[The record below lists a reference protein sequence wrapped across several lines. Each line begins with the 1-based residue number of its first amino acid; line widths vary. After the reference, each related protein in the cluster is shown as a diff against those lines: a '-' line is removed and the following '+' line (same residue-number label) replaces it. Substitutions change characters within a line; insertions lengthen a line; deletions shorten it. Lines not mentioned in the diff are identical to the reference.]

1 MNRDEIVNLLKNGM
15 ATVIFT
21 KVDGSVRTMNCTLN
35 SRYMPGIIPESAETN
50 TKTKSNS
57 SVAVW
62 DTDKNAWRSFRV
74 DSVQKII
81 SL

>member
-1 MNRDEIVNLLKNGM
+1 MNRDEIVNVLKNGI
-15 ATVIFT
+15 ATVVFT
-21 KVDGSVRTMNCTLN
+21 KVDGSTRTMNCTLN
-35 SRYMPGIIPESAETN
+35 ARYLPEQKETEG
-50 TKTKSNS
+50 KGKSNA
-57 SVAVW
+57 SVSVW

>member
-1 MNRDEIVNLLKNGM
+1 MNRDEIVDTLKKGIT
-15 ATVIFT
+15 TVIFT
-21 KVDGSVRTMNCTLN
+21 KVDGSTRTMNCTLN
-35 SRYMPGIIPESAETN
+35 SRYLPESVQSTEG
-50 TKTKSNS
+50 KSKSNA

-74 DSVQKII
+74 DSVQKVI

>member
-1 MNRDEIVNLLKNGM
+1 MNRDEIVETLKNGI

-21 KVDGSVRTMNCTLN
+21 KVDGSTRTMNCTLN
-35 SRYMPGIIPESAETN
+35 SRYLPEQKETEG
-50 TKTKSNS
+50 KGKSNA
-57 SVAVW
+57 SVSVW

>member
-1 MNRDEIVNLLKNGM
+1 MNRDEIIEALKKGIT
-15 ATVIFT
+15 TVVFT
-21 KVDGSVRTMNCTLN
+21 KVDGSTRTMNCTLS
-35 SRYMPGIIPESAETN
+35 SRYLPENADVSG
-50 TKTKSNS
+50 KSKNNS

-74 DSVQKII
+74 DSVQKVI